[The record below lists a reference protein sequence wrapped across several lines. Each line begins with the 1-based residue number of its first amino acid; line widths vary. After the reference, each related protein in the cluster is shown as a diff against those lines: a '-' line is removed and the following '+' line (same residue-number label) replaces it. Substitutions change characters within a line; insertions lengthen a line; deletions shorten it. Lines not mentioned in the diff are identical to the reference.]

1 MLASKLNRDSQQ
13 VTTIYPHD
21 IVHFP
26 LFHLCQVHVTVLQ
39 LHVIL
44 CKFGDFK
51 FQFMRGITTLIY
63 SYSFSC
69 IQLHVYHNSLLEH
82 AMPWNTSAAVAVL

>member
-1 MLASKLNRDSQQ
+1 MLASKLNGDSQQ
-13 VTTIYPHD
+13 LTTIYTHD

-44 CKFGDFK
+44 CKFVDFK
-51 FQFMRGITTLIY
+51 FQFMRGITIHLFIVIHSPVY
-63 SYSFSC
+63 SYMYIIIAYLNMPC
-69 IQLHVYHNSLLEH
+69 LGTLQLL
-82 AMPWNTSAAVAVL
+82 